1 MPNQTIY
8 SYEQIKHLFKSGQT
22 QEAYNSVEAYLQSN
36 PKDSR
41 ALNLS
46 QKIKKQITK
55 DNIQKINQAI
65 QRFDYLEDQKKYK
78 ELLEAYLKIQK
89 YAPDYIPL
97 NKKIEKVYRKL
108 NSQNDQSNNQD
119 FQNINKIVQ
128 TKIQNQ
134 QIQEAIQFIE
144 QTILKDSTNPLLQK
158 LLLNTKRTLVEQK
171 HKKNKKALTRR
182 SIPEAY
188 EFVKSL
194 YDYEPTFPLTR
205 KLIIKQH
212 SRLKY
217 YYANQKTLFEK
228 DAKRQIKILF
238 NTKDY
243 KNCIQACNDLLKAIP
258 ANKFAL
264 KYKKKADNKV
274 VGLNFAEAY
283 EKLTAYLKTI

>member
-1 MPNQTIY
+1 MPIQTLY

-22 QEAYNSVEAYLQSN
+22 QEAYNSIEAFLQSN

-41 ALNLS
+41 AINLS
-46 QKIKKQITK
+46 QKIKRQITK

-65 QRFDYLEDQKKYK
+65 QRFDYLEDQKKYR
-78 ELLEAYLKIQK
+78 ELLEAYLKIHK

-171 HKKNKKALTRR
+171 YKKNKKALTKRT
-182 SIPEAY
+182 IPEAY
-188 EFVKSL
+188 EFIKSL